1 MIRNLAEKIGHS
13 LIHGGM
19 PEENFEIYAYG
30 AECFLNLFIS
40 EILLLTFGLFTH
52 RLPEILLWDISF
64 MLLRR
69 QIGGYHAHSH
79 FSCIICS
86 TAIGSFSLLLNTF
99 WKYIPAFG
107 YFCLILLLP
116 FIVRH
121 SPVLH
126 PNHPVTKELKNS
138 ARKKGILLFFTET
151 IVSLLFFLFYPP
163 FAYPIISGIFSAEI
177 LCILGYYKN
186 FSH

>member
-1 MIRNLAEKIGHS
+1 
-13 LIHGGM
+13 
-19 PEENFEIYAYG
+19 
-30 AECFLNLFIS
+30 
-40 EILLLTFGLFTH
+40 
-52 RLPEILLWDISF
+52 

-138 ARKKGILLFFTET
+138 ARKKGILLFITET

-186 FSH
+186 FSHWISLTNHTYVLISLLFEPLLSWYKNDTFTRHYVLLHGFTCVFSKAAVPLCEKRK